1 MMYCFSTGLMHTEV
15 AKTPLSLLVLNA
27 EDNSPL
33 GDLTTFFLKVINQL
47 HETMP
52 SYAEL
57 VFFMFSMSSAVDC
70 RCSKLI
76 MLDY

>member
-1 MMYCFSTGLMHTEV
+1 MMYCFSTGLHTKV

-33 GDLTTFFLKVINQL
+33 GDLTFFPKVINQL

-57 VFFMFSMSSAVDC
+57 VFFMFSFSMSSAIDC
-70 RCSKLI
+70 RGSKLI
-76 MLDY
+76 TPDY